1 MKELYSTPLP
11 PTLHCAPSE
20 PKAENRGGHCCRLH
34 HTTVKALG
42 GWLTVGLFPRLQVS
56 AVVWKVS
63 FNVQSLRW
71 ETPSAFHFP
80 GEGHCDSFQQQLF
93 LSAGHATYFFSCG
106 HHLLILSP
114 ADPSLGTLFVLL
126 DSLDSVSLSL
136 VFLSWNYLPLHGLFA
151 FLVVSLKNKD
161 LGRNVWRAENT
172 GSCRSC
178 CPTIK

>member
-80 GEGHCDSFQQQLF
+80 GKGSSLWFISAAAF
-93 LSAGHATYFFSCG
+93 LECWPCNIFFFLWSSLINSESCRPQPWDPVCAPG
-106 HHLLILSP
+106 LSGFGKLIPCFPLLK
-114 ADPSLGTLFVLL
+114 
-126 DSLDSVSLSL
+126 
-136 VFLSWNYLPLHGLFA
+136 LFA
-151 FLVVSLKNKD
+151 TSWPICFSR
-161 LGRNVWRAENT
+161 GFT
-172 GSCRSC
+172 
-178 CPTIK
+178 